1 MIQEG
6 FRIRTST
13 PLGVPRGTLQDVNL
27 MGYHIPKNTQV
38 RTKFVLYITY
48 HVFVRNKYFEKFYAA
63 CGIMHLFTLQYSP
76 NSKKLYKK

>member
-1 MIQEG
+1 MRLNLDLPYTKAVIQEG

-38 RTKFVLYITY
+38 SAKCFMMLVNSLS
-48 HVFVRNKYFEKFYAA
+48 
-63 CGIMHLFTLQYSP
+63 LQQDV
-76 NSKKLYKK
+76 